1 MNPEISIIVP
11 IYNTENYLRRCID
24 SILTQSFENFE
35 LILVN
40 DGSTDNSRKII
51 DEYKSKDKRI
61 KVILKEN
68 GGQGSARNRGI
79 NMAKGKYIMFC
90 DSDDFVEENWCK
102 YFFIF
107 IYNI

>member
-1 MNPEISIIVP
+1 MNPEVSIIVS

-40 DGSTDNSRKII
+40 DESTDNSGKII

-61 KVILKEN
+61 KVIHKEN
-68 GGQGSARNRGI
+68 GGQGSARNRGLDI
-79 NMAKGKYIMFC
+79 AKGNYIGFV
-90 DSDDFVEENWCK
+90 DSDDWIHRDVCINL
-102 YFFIF
+102 
-107 IYNI
+107 